1 MGVHRRKILSAVGA
15 SMALIGGL
23 LAATAL
29 VGVVPAGAV
38 TLWAPT
44 TACGVF
50 DTTTVP
56 AGVTS
61 MTIKVEG
68 ARAGAAGSGTSS
80 GTEKSDPGFGGK
92 VTATVAVAPGATISA
107 VVGCQGGNFPSS
119 NCGGNPTRPAS
130 SAGWSK
136 GGAGGLA
143 DDTAFCPDD
152 VGTGAGGASSAV
164 CVGGT
169 CSALDPST
177 AAVVAGG
184 GGSAG
189 LDKCSG
195 AAAAGRGGDG
205 GSGSATAAGGGS
217 GPSGVDGESAH
228 GAAGGSAA
236 GGAGGVN
243 SAAGSANGGN
253 ANDGTGGLGVNASS
267 GAGGGGWRGG
277 AAGQSANFG
286 CSSGGGAGGGSSWSK
301 SSNTAVSFAT
311 SALNGTGAVAVI
323 FADPQVT
330 TTSSQATTSTTQAT
344 TSTTQATTSTTST
357 TQATTS
363 TTSTTSTT

>member
-136 GGAGGLA
+136 GGAGGA
-143 DDTAFCPDD
+143 
-152 VGTGAGGASSAV
+152 
-164 CVGGT
+164 
-169 CSALDPST
+169 
-177 AAVVAGG
+177 
-184 GGSAG
+184 
-189 LDKCSG
+189 
-195 AAAAGRGGDG
+195 R
-205 GSGSATAAGGGS
+205 
-217 GPSGVDGESAH
+217 
-228 GAAGGSAA
+228 
-236 GGAGGVN
+236 
-243 SAAGSANGGN
+243 
-253 ANDGTGGLGVNASS
+253 
-267 GAGGGGWRGG
+267 
-277 AAGQSANFG
+277 
-286 CSSGGGAGGGSSWSK
+286 
-301 SSNTAVSFAT
+301 
-311 SALNGTGAVAVI
+311 
-323 FADPQVT
+323 
-330 TTSSQATTSTTQAT
+330 
-344 TSTTQATTSTTST
+344 
-357 TQATTS
+357 
-363 TTSTTSTT
+363 

>member
-68 ARAGAAGSGTSS
+68 AAAGAAGSGTSS

-136 GGAGGLA
+136 GGAGGSLTTPPSARTTSVPGQAGLPAPCALA
-143 DDTAFCPDD
+143 VPARHSTRLRPRSSRAAAEAPDW
-152 VGTGAGGASSAV
+152 TSAPV
-164 CVGGT
+164 LQQQ
-169 CSALDPST
+169 A
-177 AAVVAGG
+177 AAVTVGVAAQPQPEADQAPP
-184 GGSAG
+184 GSTERVPMVLPAG
-189 LDKCSG
+189 
-195 AAAAGRGGDG
+195 APQAGRVE
-205 GSGSATAAGGGS
+205 STLRPVQPMAAMPTTAPEAW
-217 GPSGVDGESAH
+217 A
-228 GAAGGSAA
+228 
-236 GGAGGVN
+236 
-243 SAAGSANGGN
+243 
-253 ANDGTGGLGVNASS
+253 
-267 GAGGGGWRGG
+267 
-277 AAGQSANFG
+277 
-286 CSSGGGAGGGSSWSK
+286 
-301 SSNTAVSFAT
+301 
-311 SALNGTGAVAVI
+311 
-323 FADPQVT
+323 
-330 TTSSQATTSTTQAT
+330 
-344 TSTTQATTSTTST
+344 
-357 TQATTS
+357 
-363 TTSTTSTT
+363 